1 MTRTAL
7 SEKIPPID
15 RMTPAQLESAL
26 FAMGCFKGLEAR
38 LGITRG
44 VWRTSV
50 GYAGGSFPTP
60 TYDDAGDHVETVR
73 VEYDPRTISYG
84 QLLELFM
91 CWYCGTPPD
100 VSPRRAPCIFVRDA
114 KERRL
119 AQAAADRSVLCG
131 RSYPKARIVS
141 VKPFHPAEAWCQKHY
156 LRSVPWLF
164 EELMALYG
172 EEEGLLRSTS
182 ATRLNAFLGLPAVP
196 SPRSPRCSLPE
207 DIDLYGLTPY
217 AVQALQHLGV

>member
-1 MTRTAL
+1 
-7 SEKIPPID
+7 
-15 RMTPAQLESAL
+15 
-26 FAMGCFKGLEAR
+26 MGY
-38 LGITRG
+38 
-44 VWRTSV
+44 S
-50 GYAGGSFPTP
+50 GGSFSTP
-60 TYDDAGDHVETVR
+60 TYDDAGDHIETVR

-100 VSPRRAPCIFVRDA
+100 AAPRRAPCIFVRDA

-119 AQAAADRSVLCG
+119 AQAAADRSILCG
-131 RSYPKARIVS
+131 RSYPRSRIVP
-141 VKPFHPAEAWCQKHY
+141 VKPFHPAEAWCQKYY
-156 LRSVPWLF
+156 LRRVPWLF
-164 EELMALYG
+164 EELMVLYG

-196 SPRSPRCSLPE
+196 SPRCSLPE

-217 AVQALQHLGV
+217 AVQALQHLGI